1 MKQTNIFLGYF
12 KNLGKLLSLKGLAL
26 IGIRLASA
34 LVLAGA
40 EYLIAIW
47 IIVFLFILK
56 IAAPSRL
63 PSWIFFDIKTLSP
76 VTVFL
81 VLILVGVLRAAC
93 QISSKQSGHA
103 LLELVRARLYMIQGY
118 HMLMMDRQR
127 NVPLSQVNMLTGEYF
142 PKTADYVLY
151 FSDLISH
158 STLALAFGFGMLFI
172 AWRET
177 LLAMLCLACT
187 ALAILRLTKILSR
200 VAAQIP
206 EEKSKIERALVRIYR
221 NWLLIRIMRLKDRE
235 YRAYLDSVLAYFK
248 FSQKVFWYQNVS
260 AVLPPLLGVFTLSVV
275 ILSSVEYFK
284 TPPVALMAFI
294 YLFARFT
301 QVTVRITEQIS
312 AMHRFRVQADESVRL
327 ISSLSPAE
335 LSAALIPEHALL
347 LFKKRE
353 KMQKAGLP
361 DLTEADVPFV
371 TRSFNA
377 PDVYVCNITFAW
389 PEATRAV
396 FTDFSLHIPGGSRFG
411 ITGPNGSGKS
421 TLLGIILGILKPSS
435 GRVLIGNI
443 KSEEY
448 IKSFGPVGFV
458 GEANYLIYGTIRENL
473 LYGMNGRVTDR
484 EIWETL
490 RLVGLENAVRANT
503 GVLDYLIQENG
514 DGLSSGQKQRLAL
527 ARAFLRRPSLLVL
540 DEASAN
546 LDEEAEAE
554 LADILKKMA
563 GRCTMII
570 VSHKPGILRNADYIF
585 NLGNDSCGDSGRGEA
600 VLEKR
605 C

>member
-1 MKQTNIFLGYF
+1 MKRENILLSYF
-12 KNLGKLLSLKGLAL
+12 NNLRKLLSPKGVAL
-26 IGIRLASA
+26 IGVSLVATI
-34 LVLAGA
+34 VLAGA

-47 IIVFLFILK
+47 MIVFLFILK
-56 IAAPSRL
+56 IVESSKL
-63 PSWIFFDIKTLSP
+63 PSWIFFDVNTLSP
-76 VTVFL
+76 ITVFL
-81 VLILVGVLRAAC
+81 VLILVGVLRAGS
-93 QISSKQSGHA
+93 QILSKQSGHA
-103 LLELVRARLYMIQGY
+103 LLELVRARLNMIQGY
-118 HMLMMDRQR
+118 QMLVMDRQR
-127 NVPLSQVNMLTGEYF
+127 IVPFSQVNMWMGECF

-151 FSDLISH
+151 SSELVSH
-158 STLALAFGFGMLFI
+158 LTLAVALGLGMLFI

-177 LLAMLCLACT
+177 LLAVLCLACT
-187 ALAILRLTKILSR
+187 ALAILRLTKLLSH

-235 YRAYLDSVLAYFK
+235 YRTYLDSVLAYFK

-260 AVLPPLLGVFTLSVV
+260 AVLPPLLGILAIFV
-275 ILSSVEYFK
+275 IIFGSVEYFK
-284 TPPVALMAFI
+284 TLPVDLMAFI
-294 YLFARFT
+294 YLFVRFT
-301 QVTVRITEQIS
+301 QVTVGITEQVS
-312 AMHRFRVQADESVRL
+312 ALNRFRVQADESVKL
-327 ISSLSPAE
+327 ISSLSPDE
-335 LSAALIPEHALL
+335 LTAALVPE
-347 LFKKRE
+347 
-353 KMQKAGLP
+353 QGLP
-361 DLTEADVPFV
+361 LFRKGKKLEEVRLTDLTKGDVSLV

-377 PDVYVCNITFAW
+377 PEVNVCHITFSW
-389 PEATRAV
+389 PEATKPV
-396 FTDFSLHIPGGSRFG
+396 FSDFSLHIPAGSRFG

-435 GRVLIGNI
+435 GRVLIGNV
-443 KSEEY
+443 KSEDY
-448 IKSFGPVGFV
+448 IKTFGPVGFV
-458 GEANYLIYGTIRENL
+458 GEDNYLIYGTIRENL
-473 LYGMNGRVTDR
+473 LYGTNGQVADQ

-490 RLVGLENAVRANT
+490 RLVSLENAIKVNT
-503 GVLDYLIQENG
+503 RVLDYMIQENG

-554 LADILKKMA
+554 LADILRKMA

-585 NLGNDSCGDSGRGEA
+585 NLRNDSYGDSDRGE
-600 VLEKR
+600 VLLEKR